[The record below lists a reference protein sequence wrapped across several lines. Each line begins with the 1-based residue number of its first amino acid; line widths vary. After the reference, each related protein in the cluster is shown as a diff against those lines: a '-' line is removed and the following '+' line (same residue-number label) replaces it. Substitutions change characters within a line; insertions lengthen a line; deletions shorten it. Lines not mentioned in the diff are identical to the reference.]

1 VTAPVGLIVAVASSG
16 FAATV
21 GKAAVAAPPA
31 PSWDAL
37 LTDWSLDLAF
47 PVVIVVAAAYVV
59 GLRRLD
65 ARGRAWP
72 AARTVAFLS
81 GLAVILI
88 ATESGLAAYDRVL
101 FSLHVVQHV
110 LLAMVAALLLVL
122 GAPVTLALQASSR
135 PTQQKILRVL
145 HSAPVRVLTH
155 PLTVWVLFGGTLF
168 VLYFTPLYELSL
180 RNDWVHAA
188 VHAHFIVVGSLFLAH
203 VVGIDPIPG
212 ALGYGAR
219 LLYVAVLLPF
229 HTFIGVALLT
239 TSTVIAAGWYDQ
251 VERSWGASPLSDQR
265 TGAGLLWVSGEL
277 FGALAIGLVV
287 RQWMAAEDR
296 AAARHDRRL
305 EGVDGPGTI
314 GARGD
319 R

>member
-1 VTAPVGLIVAVASSG
+1 VAALV
-16 FAATV
+16 
-21 GKAAVAAPPA
+21 APPA
-31 PSWDAL
+31 PSWDVL
-37 LTDWSLDLAF
+37 LTDWSLDIAF
-47 PVVIVVAAAYVV
+47 PVVIAGAAAYIA
-59 GLRRLD
+59 GLRRLQ

-72 AARTVAFLS
+72 TSRTVAFLS

-88 ATESGLAAYDRVL
+88 ATESGLAEYDRVL
-101 FSLHVVQHV
+101 FSLHVVQH
-110 LLAMVAALLLVL
+110 LLLGMVAPLLIVL
-122 GAPVTLALQASSR
+122 GAPVTLALQAGSR
-135 PTQQKILRVL
+135 PTQQRILRVL
-145 HSAPVRVLTH
+145 HSAPARVLTH
-155 PLTVWVLFGGTLF
+155 PLTVWVLFGSTLV

-180 RNDWVHAA
+180 RNEWVHAA
-188 VHAHFIVVGSLFLAH
+188 VHTHFVVVGSLFLAH
-203 VVGIDPIPG
+203 VVGLDPIPG

-239 TSTVIAAGWYDQ
+239 TTTVIAAGWYDHVQ
-251 VERSWGASPLSDQR
+251 RSWGASPLSDQR

-277 FGALAIGLVV
+277 FGVLAIGLVV
-287 RQWMAAEDR
+287 RQWMAAEER

-305 EGVDGPGTI
+305 DAVDGPGTI

>member
-1 VTAPVGLIVAVASSG
+1 VAALV
-16 FAATV
+16 
-21 GKAAVAAPPA
+21 APPA
-31 PSWDAL
+31 PSWDVL
-37 LTDWSLDLAF
+37 VTDWSLDLTF
-47 PVVIVVAAAYVV
+47 PLVIAVAAAYVA
-59 GLRRLD
+59 GLRRLQ

-72 AARTVAFLS
+72 TARTVAFLS
-81 GLAVILI
+81 GLAVIVI

-110 LLAMVAALLLVL
+110 LLGMAAPLLIVL
-122 GAPVTLALQASSR
+122 GAPVTLALQAGAR

-145 HSAPVRVLTH
+145 HSAPTRVLTH
-155 PLTVWVLFGGTLF
+155 PLTAWVLFGSSLI

-188 VHAHFIVVGSLFLAH
+188 VHTHFIVVGSLFLAH
-203 VVGIDPIPG
+203 VVGLDPIPG

-239 TSTVIAAGWYDQ
+239 ANTVIAAGWYDQ

-265 TGAGLLWVSGEL
+265 TGAGLLWISGEL
-277 FGALAIGLVV
+277 FGVLAISLVV
-287 RQWMAAEDR
+287 RQWMAAEER

-305 EGVDGPGTI
+305 DGVDEPGTI
-314 GARGD
+314 AARGD

>member
-1 VTAPVGLIVAVASSG
+1 M
-16 FAATV
+16 AALV
-21 GKAAVAAPPA
+21 APPA

-37 LTDWSLDLAF
+37 LTDWSLDITF
-47 PVVIVVAAAYVV
+47 PLVIAGAATYVA
-59 GLRRLD
+59 GLRRLH

-72 AARTVAFLS
+72 TSRTVAFLS

-110 LLAMVAALLLVL
+110 LLGMVAPLLIVL
-122 GAPVTLALQASSR
+122 GAPVTLALQAGSR
-135 PTQQKILRVL
+135 STQQKILRVL
-145 HSAPVRVLTH
+145 HSAPARVLTH
-155 PLTVWVLFGGTLF
+155 PLTVWVLFGSSLV

-188 VHAHFIVVGSLFLAH
+188 LHTHFVVVGSLFLAH
-203 VVGIDPIPG
+203 VVGLDPIPG

-239 TSTVIAAGWYDQ
+239 TNTVIAAGWYDQ

-277 FGALAIGLVV
+277 FGVLAIGLVL
-287 RQWMAAEDR
+287 RQWMAAEER

-305 EGVDGPGTI
+305 DAVDGPDTI

>member
-1 VTAPVGLIVAVASSG
+1 VSAFV
-16 FAATV
+16 
-21 GKAAVAAPPA
+21 APPA
-31 PSWDAL
+31 PSWDVL
-37 LTDWSLDLAF
+37 VTDWSLDIAF
-47 PVVIVVAAAYVV
+47 PVVIAGAAAYVA
-59 GLRRLD
+59 GLRRLQ
-65 ARGRAWP
+65 ARGRPWP
-72 AARTVAFLS
+72 TRRTVAFLS
-81 GLAVILI
+81 GLAIILI

-110 LLAMVAALLLVL
+110 LLGMVAPLLIVL
-122 GAPVTLALQASSR
+122 GAPVTLALQACSR

-145 HSAPVRVLTH
+145 HSAPARVFTH
-155 PLTVWVLFGGTLF
+155 PLTAWALFGSSLV

-188 VHAHFIVVGSLFLAH
+188 VHMHFVVVGSLFLAH
-203 VVGIDPIPG
+203 VVGLDPIPG

-239 TSTVIAAGWYDQ
+239 TNTVIAADWYDN

-265 TGAGLLWVSGEL
+265 TGAGLLWISGEL
-277 FGALAIGLVV
+277 FGVLAIGLAV
-287 RQWMAAEDR
+287 RQWMAAEER

-305 EGVDGPGTI
+305 DALDGPGTI
-314 GARGD
+314 AARGD